1 LVKSIYKSLKKEER
15 LSLLFISFFTFFS
28 IIIEL
33 FGLSLLIPISKLF
46 LDNEF
51 YNQLINEYGNIQL
64 LKNLDKNEIINI
76 IIIFFISIFVIK
88 TIFLS
93 ILSYSKFSF
102 INKLINSTT
111 IELYSL
117 YLEQNISFF
126 NKNHSSRLIKNL
138 VNEMNVMSA
147 FYNALIILF
156 SEILFT
162 TIIIIGII
170 IYDAL
175 IFIYLSVYAV
185 TLYLAFKILFKNKIY
200 NWGVERE
207 AFQSKI
213 VKEITESFGAIKEL
227 IIYNKEEIFK
237 DRIKELYSSK
247 LKLDV
252 RFATVN
258 EIPKFFI
265 ELAAVIGFLLLVMIL
280 IFGGVE
286 KSSLLVTLIFF
297 SALLFKGLPSISR
310 IVNSIQQIKFYYPTH
325 TLIYSELSLLNIK
338 KNTKKE
344 KIEFNRIIDLKK
356 LTFSYEGKTI
366 FNDFSIQIKKGQ
378 RLIIFGKS
386 GRGKSTLIDIISGF
400 HDKINGEF
408 LVDGKTIG
416 NFKNWRQ
423 KIGYLPQSFFILDDT
438 IRNNIILNDKFD
450 QHKFDQ
456 IVNICRLKD
465 FLDLRING
473 INDIIGERGSMLSGG
488 EKQRIGLAR
497 ALYSEPEILILDE
510 PTSSLDDETAN
521 DFIDSILKLDKKLTI
536 IMVTHDKTFSD
547 KFDKIIRL

>member
-1 LVKSIYKSLKKEER
+1 MIKSVYKALKKEER
-15 LSLLFISFFTFFS
+15 LSLLFISFFTFIS
-28 IIIEL
+28 IIVEL

-138 VNEMNVMSA
+138 INEMNIIGA
-147 FYNALIILF
+147 FYNASIILF
-156 SEILFT
+156 SEILFS

-170 IYDAL
+170 IYDAS

-185 TLYLAFKILFKNKIY
+185 TLYLAFKIVFKNKIY

-207 AFQSKI
+207 ALQGKI

-237 DRIKELYSSK
+237 DRIKELYLSK
-247 LKLDV
+247 LKVDV

-310 IVNSIQQIKFYYPTH
+310 IIHSIQQIKFYYPTH
-325 TLIYSELSLLNIK
+325 LLIFSELSLLNIK
-338 KNTKKE
+338 KNPKKE
-344 KIEFNRIIDLKK
+344 KIEFNQIIDLKK

-366 FNDFSIQIKKGQ
+366 LNDFSIQIKKGQ
-378 RLIIFGKS
+378 RLIVFGKS

-400 HDKINGEF
+400 HDEINGEF
-408 LVDGKTIG
+408 LVDGKAIG

-456 IVNICRLKD
+456 IVNICGLKD

-473 INDIIGERGSMLSGG
+473 INDLIGERGAMLSGG

-521 DFIDSILKLDKKLTI
+521 GFIDSILDLDKKLTI
-536 IMVTHDKTFSD
+536 IMVTHDKTFSP

>member
-1 LVKSIYKSLKKEER
+1 M
-15 LSLLFISFFTFFS
+15 SLLFISFLTFLS

-51 YNQLINEYGNIQL
+51 YNQLINEYGNFQL
-64 LKNLDKNEIINI
+64 LQNLDKNEITNI
-76 IIIFFISIFVIK
+76 IIIFFILIFVVK

-102 INKLINSTT
+102 INKLTNSTT
-111 IELYSL
+111 IDLYSL
-117 YLEQNISFF
+117 YIEQNISFF
-126 NKNHSSRLIKNL
+126 NKNHSSKLIKNL
-138 VNEMNVMSA
+138 VNEMNVISA
-147 FYNALIILF
+147 FYNALIVLF
-156 SEILFT
+156 SEILFS

-170 IYDAL
+170 IYDAS
-175 IFIYLSVYAV
+175 IFIYLSFYTI

-200 NWGVERE
+200 NWGIERV
-207 AFQSKI
+207 ALQGKI

-237 DRIKELYSSK
+237 DRIKELHSSK

-252 RFATVN
+252 RFATIN

-310 IVNSIQQIKFYYPTH
+310 IVNSTQQINFYYPTH
-325 TLIYSELSLLNIK
+325 KLIFNELSLLNIK
-338 KNTKKE
+338 KNPKKE

-356 LTFSYEGKTI
+356 LTFSYEGKTVL
-366 FNDFSIQIKKGQ
+366 NDFSIQIKKGQ
-378 RLIIFGKS
+378 RLLIFGKS
-386 GRGKSTLIDIISGF
+386 GKGKSTLIDVISGF

-408 LVDGKTIG
+408 TVDGKTIE
-416 NFKNWRQ
+416 NFKNWRN
-423 KIGYLPQSFFILDDT
+423 KIGYLSQSFFILDDT
-438 IRNNIILNDKFD
+438 IKNNIILNDKFD
-450 QHKFDQ
+450 QYKFDH
-456 IVNICRLKD
+456 IVNICELQGVID
-465 FLDLRING
+465 MRING
-473 INDIIGERGSMLSGG
+473 IYDIIGERGSMLSGG

-521 DFIDSILKLDKKLTI
+521 SFIDSILELDKKLTI
-536 IMVTHDKTFSD
+536 IMVTHDKTFSH

>member
-1 LVKSIYKSLKKEER
+1 M
-15 LSLLFISFFTFFS
+15 SLLFISFLTFLS

-33 FGLSLLIPISKLF
+33 FGLSLLIPISRLF

-76 IIIFFISIFVIK
+76 IIIFFILIFVVK

-111 IELYSL
+111 IDLYSL
-117 YLEQNISFF
+117 YIEQNISFF
-126 NKNHSSRLIKNL
+126 NKNHSSKLIKNL
-138 VNEMNVMSA
+138 VNEMNVISA
-147 FYNALIILF
+147 FYNALIVLF
-156 SEILFT
+156 SEILFS

-170 IYDAL
+170 IYDAT
-175 IFIYLSVYAV
+175 IFIYLSVYTV

-200 NWGVERE
+200 NWGIERE
-207 AFQSKI
+207 ALQGKI

-227 IIYNKEEIFK
+227 IIYNKEKIFK
-237 DRIKELYSSK
+237 DRIKELHSSK

-252 RFATVN
+252 RFATIN
-258 EIPKFFI
+258 DIPKFFI
-265 ELAAVIGFLLLVMIL
+265 ELAAVIGFLLLVFIL
-280 IFGGVE
+280 IFEGAE

-310 IVNSIQQIKFYYPTH
+310 IVNSTQQINFYYPTH
-325 TLIYSELSLLNIK
+325 KLIFDELSLLNIK
-338 KNTKKE
+338 KSYKKE

-366 FNDFSIQIKKGQ
+366 LNDFSIQIKKGQ
-378 RLIIFGKS
+378 RLLIFGKS
-386 GRGKSTLIDIISGF
+386 GKGKSTLIDIISGF

-408 LVDGKTIG
+408 MVDGKTIE
-416 NFKNWRQ
+416 NFKNWRH
-423 KIGYLPQSFFILDDT
+423 KIGYLSQSFFILDDT
-438 IRNNIILNDKFD
+438 IKNNIILNDKFD
-450 QHKFDQ
+450 EHKFNH
-456 IVNICRLKD
+456 IVNICKLQDVIDVRK
-465 FLDLRING
+465 NG
-473 INDIIGERGSMLSGG
+473 IYDIIGERGAMLSGG

-521 DFIDSILKLDKKLTI
+521 SFIDSILELDKKLTI
-536 IMVTHDKTFSD
+536 IIVTHNKTFSH